1 VQSFYPL
8 TKSAQLLKFPN
19 TGAELPMID
28 TLKEFLD
35 SYQTVTMIFWL
46 AKEDEINYMQAVRI
60 ANPHRNGFII
70 CG

>member
-1 VQSFYPL
+1 MQSFYPL